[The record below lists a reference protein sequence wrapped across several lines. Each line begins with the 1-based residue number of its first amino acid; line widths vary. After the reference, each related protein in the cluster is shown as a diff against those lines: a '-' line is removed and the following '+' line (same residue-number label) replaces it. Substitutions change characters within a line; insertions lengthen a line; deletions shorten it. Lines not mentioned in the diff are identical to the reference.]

1 MWPIFLSGLVAGFF
15 NGLYIWAKNRA
26 TEDDADPPDLDEA
39 LRRDAKEALRSVGLS
54 GVESLRDL
62 LRIDPTLLPPSVRE
76 VIEPLIERAREALR
90 RAPN

>member
-1 MWPIFLSGLVAGFF
+1 MWPVFLSGLVAGFF

-26 TEDDADPPDLDEA
+26 AEPSDEPDLDES
-39 LRRDAKEALRSVGLS
+39 LRRDAKEALRSVGIS